1 MTAKVGLA
9 IGKCPVCGRA
19 YIARRPAFPVLC
31 DCYRICPICG
41 TEMQPYQP
49 DLTPQTYGI
58 DDKRD
63 LNILYVC
70 YNHSPA
76 HYSTK
81 KPMEVELV

>member
-1 MTAKVGLA
+1 
-9 IGKCPVCGRA
+9 
-19 YIARRPAFPVLC
+19 
-31 DCYRICPICG
+31 
-41 TEMQPYQP
+41 MQPYQP